1 MMNLQTVLTIT
12 KKEMLEIWR
21 DRVYFIM
28 AFVFPFIMILI
39 LGFGLSFDVEKMPFA
54 VLDYDNSD
62 QSRDYSYKFISS
74 RYFDY
79 KGSIDSVKKADE
91 LINTSKVR
99 FVLVIPPEFSKNIIN
114 GYSAEV
120 QAQIDGMFNYRAS
133 VVSGYISAINANY
146 NSELIQQWAMKSQ
159 GMTSQA
165 ISDLISPVSLETRY
179 LYNNE
184 LKSIWS
190 TGTGLIVLVML
201 VSPAMLA
208 ALGVVRE
215 KETGS
220 IFNIYASTASRSEF
234 ITGKLLPYIAISYI
248 NISILC
254 LLALWVFQAPFK
266 GDLSVL
272 LVANF
277 FFVAS
282 AAAIGVLISSFVKSQ
297 AAAALI
303 SMLGTMIPG
312 IMYSGLMMPVA
323 SMSSEAVIEAHAFPA
338 MYQLEVIWGVFLKGQ
353 GWPELWLNILILSG
367 FLILL
372 WLLAVLR
379 FRKRVNG

>member
-1 MMNLQTVLTIT
+1 MMNLHTVFTIT

-28 AFVFPFIMILI
+28 AFVFPFFMILI

-54 VLDYDNSD
+54 VVDYDNSD

-79 KGSIDSVKKADE
+79 KGSIHSAKKAEE
-91 LINTSKVR
+91 LINTSKVS
-99 FVLVIPPEFSKNIIN
+99 FVLVIPPEFSKNILK
-114 GYSAEV
+114 GHKAEV
-120 QAQIDGMFNYRAS
+120 QAQIDGMFNYRAAM
-133 VVSGYISAINANY
+133 VSGYVTAINAHY
-146 NSELIQQWAMKSQ
+146 NSELMQQWVMKSQ
-159 GMTSQA
+159 GMTSQVL
-165 ISDLISPVSLETRY
+165 SDLISPVKLETHY

-220 IFNIYASTASRSEF
+220 IFNIYASTATRSEF
-234 ITGKLLPYIAISYI
+234 ITGKLLPYIVISYI

-254 LLALWVFQAPFK
+254 LVALWVFHTPFK
-266 GDLSVL
+266 GELSVL

-277 FFVAS
+277 FYVAA

-353 GWPELWLNILILSG
+353 GWAELWLNILILIG
-367 FLILL
+367 FLALF
-372 WLLAVLR
+372 WALAVLR

>member
-1 MMNLQTVLTIT
+1 MMNLHTVLTIS
-12 KKEMLEIWR
+12 KKEWLEIWR
-21 DRVYFIM
+21 DRIYFTM
-28 AFVFPFIMILI
+28 AFVFPLVMILV
-39 LGFGLSFDVEKMPFA
+39 LGFGLSFEVEKMPFA
-54 VLDYDNSD
+54 VVDYDNSD

-79 KGSIDSVKKADE
+79 KGSAASAKKAEE
-91 LINTSKVR
+91 LIDKSDVS
-99 FVLVIPPEFSKNIIN
+99 FVLVIPPEFSKNILKEQT
-114 GYSAEV
+114 AEV

-133 VVSGYISAINANY
+133 MVSGYVTAINAHY
-146 NSELIQQWAMKSQ
+146 NAELMQQWVMKTQ
-159 GMTSQA
+159 GLTSQKLN
-165 ISDLISPVSLETRY
+165 DLISPVKLQTHY

-220 IFNIYASTASRSEF
+220 IFNIYASTATRSEF
-234 ITGKLLPYIAISYI
+234 ITGKLLPYIIISYI

-254 LLALWVFQAPFK
+254 LVALWIFQTPFK
-266 GDLSVL
+266 GELSVL

-323 SMSSEAVIEAHAFPA
+323 SMSAEAVIEAHAFPA

-353 GWPELWLNILILSG
+353 GWAELWLNIIILMG
-367 FLILL
+367 FLLL
-372 WLLAVLR
+372 FWLLAVLR